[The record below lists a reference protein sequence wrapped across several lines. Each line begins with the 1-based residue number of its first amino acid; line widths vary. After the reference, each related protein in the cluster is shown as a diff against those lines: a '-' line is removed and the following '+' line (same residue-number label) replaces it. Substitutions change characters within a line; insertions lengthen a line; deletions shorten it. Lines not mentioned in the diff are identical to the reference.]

1 MSLTSKALGRGRRLA
16 AGSLIAVAALALT
29 ACQEGSGSTGS
40 HAAPASSPTTAG
52 PDAPRSSGSEAH
64 PSAGGPSAGAK
75 ESAAP
80 GDAPEAG
87 KSAPA
92 SPGHRPGKATP
103 GAEDGSPSALAASD
117 RCTSDQM
124 SLRLGAPDAGAGNFR
139 YPLTFTNKGKRACTL
154 RGYPGVSLISRDGTR
169 IGRPATREGGAGG
182 AVRLAPG
189 ASAHA
194 LIHTV
199 NEGVS
204 DTPCWK
210 RGDYVYVYAP
220 GSKESMT
227 TGSGNLRVCG
237 GEFTIT
243 AVEPGTFS

>member
-1 MSLTSKALGRGRRLA
+1 MTLTSKALGRGRRLA

-29 ACQEGSGSTGS
+29 ACQEGSGSGS
-40 HAAPASSPTTAG
+40 HAAPASSPTAAG
-52 PDAPRSSGSEAH
+52 QDATRPSGVDTQ
-64 PSAGGPSAGAK
+64 PSGDGPSAGAK

-80 GDAPEAG
+80 TDAPGAG
-87 KSAPA
+87 NATSA
-92 SPGHRPGKATP
+92 SPGHAPGKATP
-103 GAEDGSPSALAASD
+103 GAKEEPPSALAASD
-117 RCTSDQM
+117 RCTSAQM
-124 SLRLGAPDAGAGNFR
+124 SLSLGAPDAGAGNFR
-139 YPLTFTNKGKRACTL
+139 YPLTFTNKGKKACTL

-182 AVRLAPG
+182 VVRLAPG

-194 LIHTV
+194 LVHTV
-199 NEGVS
+199 NDGVS

-210 RGDYVYVYAP
+210 RGAYVYVYAP

>member
-29 ACQEGSGSTGS
+29 ACQDGSGSSGS
-40 HAAPASSPTTAG
+40 HAAPASSPTAAG
-52 PDAPRSSGSEAH
+52 QDAPRPSGGETG
-64 PSAGGPSAGAK
+64 PAGGPSAGAK
-75 ESAAP
+75 ESTAP
-80 GDAPEAG
+80 GDTPGAG
-87 KSAPA
+87 DATSA
-92 SPGHRPGKATP
+92 SPGHHQAEPSPGTKEEP
-103 GAEDGSPSALAASD
+103 PSALAASD

-124 SLRLGAPDAGAGNFR
+124 SLSLGAPDAGAGNFR
-139 YPLTFTNKGKRACTL
+139 YPLTFTNKGKKACTL
-154 RGYPGVSLISRDGTR
+154 RGYPGVSLISRDGGK

-210 RGDYVYVYAP
+210 RGAYVYVYAP

-237 GEFTIT
+237 GEFTVT

>member
-29 ACQEGSGSTGS
+29 ACQEGSGSSGS
-40 HAAPASSPTTAG
+40 HAAPASSPTAG
-52 PDAPRSSGSEAH
+52 QEAPRPSGSEAR
-64 PSAGGPSAGAK
+64 PSDGGPSAGAE
-75 ESAAP
+75 ESTAP
-80 GDAPEAG
+80 GHAPGAE
-87 KSAPA
+87 KPTPA

-103 GAEDGSPSALAASD
+103 GAGSDSPSALTASD
-117 RCTSDQM
+117 RCTSAQL
-124 SLRLGAPDAGAGNFR
+124 SLRLGTPDAGAGNFR
-139 YPLTFTNKGKRACTL
+139 YPLTFTNKGKKSCTL

-169 IGRPATREGGAGG
+169 IGTPATREGGAGG
-182 AVRLAPG
+182 TVRLAPG

-194 LIHTV
+194 LVHTV